1 MNEIYKMTYKI
12 GKKDK
17 KIKILGEKFVSR
29 NKYKC
34 HLIYRNKKLPLQKEI
49 SVKEIKNYEIKL
61 KIVGLNAISDLSNLF
76 QGCSALL
83 YFEKSST
90 QKNYYKSLKESDEEQ
105 DIIEENDIFNYNET
119 NNENSEEIKNKINL
133 DNQYEQSQKIDS
145 TEKII
150 LTMTTINENISFLFS
165 DIDEA
170 IGLLDKQLKKISKNE
185 LKIVDMS
192 NMFFQCLSLKS
203 IPDLSKINTEN
214 VIDISNMFMDVQV

>member
-49 SVKEIKNYEIKL
+49 KNYEIKL

-90 QKNYYKSLKESDEEQ
+90 QRNYYKSLKESDEEQ

-150 LTMTTINENISFLFS
+150 LTMTNINENISFSFS
-165 DIDEA
+165 VFI
-170 IGLLDKQLKKISKNE
+170 LDKSG
-185 LKIVDMS
+185 IVFKD
-192 NMFFQCLSLKS
+192 KH
-203 IPDLSKINTEN
+203 
-214 VIDISNMFMDVQV
+214 